1 LAGKSN
7 SSDVDEVVRSRHAF
21 SQSEIAD
28 LFKGLGSLA
37 YQEVAARLHAA
48 GTGRRQD
55 TKYGLKGGVVNE
67 TGALFAARERAFGKN
82 STDYRLGD
90 GDIQQIA
97 KTISVAFKST
107 TLPPQSVTRVIA
119 QFLADGTLPSQLEDY
134 FAKTQATYQADI
146 AQGKAPDLG
155 VYKTFQDLKK
165 IESFRFLQ
173 SQGMGPAQWYKESK
187 FQYGV
192 DFSLDTMSNNLP
204 LFTTNR
210 KVAEWFRSMESGIDT
225 RSYVDENAAYQNINW
240 AKYKGKDGLGTS
252 MFGYSRRNSV
262 GHPLPAAFYA
272 RDIVWPDTLTG
283 EKGDEFVL
291 ALMVNN
297 YGKSMGEDHAKA
309 AKGMLEIAKR
319 VTGKNYSTLVVEMMK
334 AMKEAGTFNRD
345 ATDKWSLSG
354 AGTSYA
360 GEKVQVMLQTAVL
373 QKLVTWLRSQ
383 KGETNAQR
391 TMTKEFDAQAP
402 QNSIEGIGG
411 AHHGKVRATWEE
423 LASELERAF
432 MRTKEQLVSDVHER
446 VDSLTEASIANA
458 YLTTAIREALVAKF
472 EADGVPYDSYK
483 QVLEDVFGYML
494 NEQRAQKYS
503 RGDEGEEL
511 LRKLNFQRSMPAV
524 RMASPEVADIITYM
538 LSSRSITSRV
548 DDSSREFD
556 SDILSSTGD
565 LVAASKYDA
574 DAVRP
579 SDEKAIKQLLAS
591 TMGFKGA
598 ELDAAYEA
606 ITRGRWQ
613 NLFSSTRMT
622 QKEIVGNKKVAVQTP
637 FSGQAYTLEAFKERF
652 GIDVAADGTSVRQM
666 NNYTRGLTVD
676 PEDADTVEY
685 RTTSH
690 EGFIRQ
696 AANIFNRQLEDLN
709 ELLRYTMGKDANQ
722 SGETASTVGEE
733 TALKKNGNY
742 LGVSKTYTSLKELK
756 ADIKKLQDLKKRAI
770 AAYEGKDASEVS
782 LKAKPY
788 KQVIAERLAK
798 GELMGVTDLFNELR
812 TYGIKRIS
820 IREMI
825 ELTKMATES
834 REIDLGAETNAAVFS
849 EQKDFQLLM
858 FLDSISGLQYET
870 DPNQV
875 SVTEEGNRGWSYGGR
890 GQFGAGSGRG
900 EYLIRTDGDMRTI
913 LEEFHHQLVQNNET
927 YRLLSNVGD
936 MEQSTGAAWK
946 KNFIEAVDVAE
957 QNLRNQIADD
967 AKKFGDTPEGIS
979 NSERTAAKAMGSMAL
994 VTLARLWIR
1003 SFDVD
1008 RRNFGLSST
1017 LSKDSASRV
1026 NSNSPAS
1033 EILFSTNTPAT
1044 KSGGRLAR
1052 GDQTFNKMDKFY
1064 YGGMEKDYHFK
1075 NLIEFAAGALNDS
1088 HVQSILA
1095 QQDPIVDEN
1104 GREPMQGLID
1114 DMQVLG
1120 NKHMITYASRYERVM
1135 TKAKTLL
1142 DQLVNVIK
1150 TMIQFQQTTNH
1161 STQGTEFARNKVKA
1175 REQEIR
1181 GKRTAL
1187 EQALEASASV
1197 LPRHK
1202 GTANELPYKGDIN
1215 ALRGTARSRYEA
1227 TSGDFNEGLL
1237 DKYLGRVRGTFKP
1250 ESK

>member
-1 LAGKSN
+1 
-7 SSDVDEVVRSRHAF
+7 
-21 SQSEIAD
+21 
-28 LFKGLGSLA
+28 
-37 YQEVAARLHAA
+37 
-48 GTGRRQD
+48 
-55 TKYGLKGGVVNE
+55 
-67 TGALFAARERAFGKN
+67 
-82 STDYRLGD
+82 
-90 GDIQQIA
+90 
-97 KTISVAFKST
+97 
-107 TLPPQSVTRVIA
+107 
-119 QFLADGTLPSQLEDY
+119 
-134 FAKTQATYQADI
+134 
-146 AQGKAPDLG
+146 
-155 VYKTFQDLKK
+155 
-165 IESFRFLQ
+165 
-173 SQGMGPAQWYKESK
+173 M
-187 FQYGV
+187 
-192 DFSLDTMSNNLP
+192 
-204 LFTTNR
+204 
-210 KVAEWFRSMESGIDT
+210 
-225 RSYVDENAAYQNINW
+225 AYQNINW
-240 AKYKGKDGLGTS
+240 AKYKGKDGLRTS
-252 MFGYSRRNSV
+252 MFGYSRRNTY
-262 GHPLPAAFYA
+262 GHPIKASLAA
-272 RDIVWPDTLTG
+272 RDILWPESMAGD
-283 EKGDEFVL
+283 KGDELML
-291 ALMVNN
+291 ALMVNE
-297 YGKSMGEDHAKA
+297 YGKTMGESNAIA
-309 AKGMLEIAKR
+309 AKSVLEIAKR
-319 VTGKNYSTLVVEMMK
+319 ATGKNYSTLIVEMIK
-334 AMKEAGTFNRD
+334 AMKEAGTFNKD
-345 ATDKWSLSG
+345 AIDKWSLSG
-354 AGTSYA
+354 SGTELAGKSA
-360 GEKVQVMLQTAVL
+360 EVLVQTAVL

-391 TMTKEFDAQAP
+391 TMTKEFDSQAP

-432 MRTKEQLVSDVHER
+432 MRTKEELVSDAHGR
-446 VDSLTEASIANA
+446 VETLTEASIANA

-494 NEQRAQKYS
+494 NEQRAQRYS

-524 RMASPEVADIITYM
+524 RMASPEVADIITFM
-538 LSSRSITSRV
+538 LSSRSITNRV
-548 DDSSREFD
+548 NDSSKEFD
-556 SDILSSTGD
+556 GDVLSSTGD
-565 LVAASKYDA
+565 LISASKYDA

-591 TMGFKGA
+591 TMGLKGA
-598 ELDAAYEA
+598 ELDSAYEVL
-606 ITRGRWQ
+606 IQGRWQ
-613 NLFSSTRMT
+613 NLFSTTEMS
-622 QKEIVGNKKVAVQTP
+622 QKDIVGNKKIGVQTP
-637 FSGQAYTLEAFKERF
+637 FSGQTFTLQAFKEQF

-666 NNYTRGLTVD
+666 NNYTRGLTVH
-676 PEDADTVEY
+676 PEDADRVEY

-690 EGFIRQ
+690 EAFIMQ

-709 ELLRYTMGKDANQ
+709 ELLRYTMGKDVNQ
-722 SGETASTVGEE
+722 SGETARTVGEE
-733 TALKKNGNY
+733 TALRKNGQY
-742 LGVSKTYTSLKELK
+742 LGVSKKYTSLKELK
-756 ADIKKLQDLKKRAI
+756 ADIKKLQDLKKQAI
-770 AAYEGKDASEVS
+770 AAFEGKEASEVS

-798 GELMGVTDLFNELR
+798 GELMGVTELFTELR

-834 REIDLGAETNAAVFS
+834 REIDLGAENNAALFS

-858 FLDSISGLQYET
+858 FLDSISGLQYES

-890 GQFGAGSGRG
+890 GQFGAGSSRG

-913 LEEFHHQLVQNNET
+913 LEEFHHQLVQNNDT
-927 YRLLSNVGD
+927 YRTLDAAGRV
-936 MEQSTGAAWK
+936 EKHTGAAWK
-946 KNFIEAVDVAE
+946 KNFTEAVDAAE
-957 QNLRNQIADD
+957 QDLRSKIAMN
-967 AKKFGDTPEGIS
+967 AKKFGDTPEGVS
-979 NSERTAAKAMGSMAL
+979 NSERAAAEAMGSMAL
-994 VTLARLWIR
+994 ITLARLWIR

-1008 RRNFGLSST
+1008 RRNFNLSST
-1017 LSKDSASRV
+1017 LSKESANRV
-1026 NSNSPAS
+1026 NSDSPAS
-1033 EILFSTNTPAT
+1033 DILFSTDSPAT

-1052 GDQTFNKMDKFY
+1052 GDQTFTNMDKFY

-1075 NLIEFAAGALNDS
+1075 SLIEFAAGALNDS
-1088 HVQSILA
+1088 HVQSVLA

-1120 NKHMITYASRYERVM
+1120 NKHMISYASRYDRVM

-1142 DQLVNVIK
+1142 DQLVGVIK
-1150 TMIQFQQTTNH
+1150 TMIQFKQTTNH

-1202 GTANELPYKGDIN
+1202 GTANELPYVGGDLSRLN
-1215 ALRGTARSRYEA
+1215 QRERARYTN

-1237 DKYLGRVRGTFKP
+1237 DKYLGRVRGTFNP